1 MKRDA
6 APSGRAPPA
15 PADAR
20 RDLERHIGQTVRRL
34 RLQQNLTIAE
44 IARKAQISSGMLSK
58 IENSLTSAS
67 VETLAALADA
77 LGTTLASLFTGY
89 SAEEGGAQHVKAG
102 HAPEVVRRGTKRG
115 HTYHLLA
122 IERGPRRVFE
132 PFLVTLNNK
141 SEIFPGFE
149 HPGIEF
155 IYLLEGRLR
164 YRHGKSSYLLAP
176 GDALTFKGSVPHGPE
191 KLLKLPIRMLA
202 IIVYDDEA
210 ARLVI

>member
-1 MKRDA
+1 MTRKEEVV
-6 APSGRAPPA
+6 APTNS
-15 PADAR
+15 R
-20 RDLERHIGQTVRRL
+20 RNLERHIGQTVRKL

-44 IARKAQISSGMLSK
+44 IARKAEISSGMLSK
-58 IENSLTSAS
+58 IENSQTSAS
-67 VETLAALADA
+67 LDTLAGLAGA

-102 HAPEVVRRGTKRG
+102 QAPEVVRRGTKRG

-132 PFLVTLNNK
+132 PFLVTLSNK

-155 IYLLEGRLR
+155 IHILEGRLR
-164 YRHGKSSYLLAP
+164 YRHGKSSYLLGP
-176 GDALTFKGSVPHGPE
+176 GDSLTFRGNVPHGPE
-191 KLLKLPIRMLA
+191 KLMKLPIKMLA
-202 IIVYDDEA
+202 IIIYDDEM

>member
-1 MKRDA
+1 MAKLPEKETGA
-6 APSGRAPPA
+6 S
-15 PADAR
+15 DAR
-20 RDLERHIGQTVRRL
+20 RDLERHIGQIVRKL

-58 IENSLTSAS
+58 IENSQTSAS
-67 VETLAALADA
+67 LDTLANLANA
-77 LGTTLASLFTGY
+77 LGTTLASLFTGF
-89 SAEEGGAQHVKAG
+89 SSEEGGAQHVKRG

-132 PFLVTLNNK
+132 PFLVTLNDK

-164 YRHGKSSYLLAP
+164 YRHGRSSHLLAP
-176 GDALTFKGSVPHGPE
+176 GDSLTFRGSVPHGPE
-191 KLLKLPIRMLA
+191 KLLKLPIKMLA
-202 IIVYDDEA
+202 IIIYND
-210 ARLVI
+210 

>member
-1 MKRDA
+1 MPAKA
-6 APSGRAPPA
+6 APSI
-15 PADAR
+15 DAR
-20 RDLERHIGQTVRRL
+20 QALERHVGQIVRKL

-44 IARKAQISSGMLSK
+44 VARKAQCSGGMLSK
-58 IENSLTSAS
+58 IENGQTSAS
-67 VETLAALADA
+67 VDTLASLADA
-77 LGTTLASLFTGY
+77 LGTTLSSVFAGY
-89 SAEEGGAQHVKAG
+89 STEEGGAQHVKSG
-102 HAPEVVRRGTKRG
+102 HAPEVVRRGTRRG

-122 IERGPRRVFE
+122 IERGPRRIFE
-132 PFLVTLNNK
+132 PFLVTLTNK

-176 GDALTFKGSVPHGPE
+176 GDSLTFRGSVPHGPE
-191 KLLKLPIRMLA
+191 KLIKLPIRMLA
-202 IIVYDDEA
+202 IIIYDDEM

>member
-1 MKRDA
+1 MADK
-6 APSGRAPPA
+6 PA
-15 PADAR
+15 EVHDPR
-20 RDLERHIGQTVRRL
+20 RDLERHIGQTVRKL
-34 RLQQNLTIAE
+34 RLQQSLTIAE

-58 IENSLTSAS
+58 IENSQTSAS
-67 VETLAALADA
+67 VETLASLADA
-77 LGTTLASLFTGY
+77 LGATLASLFAGFS
-89 SAEEGGAQHVKAG
+89 SAEGGAQHVKSG
-102 HAPEVVRRGTKRG
+102 QGPEVVRRGTKRG

-132 PFLVTLNNK
+132 PFLVTLTNK

-155 IYLLEGRLR
+155 IHILQGRLR

-176 GDALTFKGSVPHGPE
+176 GDSLTFRGSVPHGPE
-191 KLLKLPIRMLA
+191 TLIKLPIKMLA
-202 IIVYDDEA
+202 IIIYDDEM

>member
-1 MKRDA
+1 M
-6 APSGRAPPA
+6 PEQETGSSG
-15 PADAR
+15 AR
-20 RDLERHIGQTVRRL
+20 RDLQRHIGQTVRKL
-34 RLQQNLTIAE
+34 RLQQNLTIVE
-44 IARKAQISSGMLSK
+44 IARKAHISSGMLSK
-58 IENSLTSAS
+58 IENSQTSAS
-67 VETLAALADA
+67 LDSLASLADA
-77 LGTTLASLFTGY
+77 LGTTLASLFTGF
-89 SAEEGGAQHVKAG
+89 SSEEGGAQHVKSG

-132 PFLVTLNNK
+132 PFLVTLNDK

-155 IYLLEGRLR
+155 IYLLQGRLR

-176 GDALTFKGSVPHGPE
+176 GDALTFRGSVPHGPE
-191 KLLKLPIRMLA
+191 RLIKLPITMLA
-202 IIVYDDEA
+202 IIIYDDEM

>member
-1 MKRDA
+1 MPDRKPQSSA
-6 APSGRAPPA
+6 ARS
-15 PADAR
+15 
-20 RDLERHIGQTVRRL
+20 DLERHIGQTVRKL

-58 IENSLTSAS
+58 IENGQTSAS
-67 VETLAALADA
+67 LDSLLGLAEA
-77 LGTTLASLFTGY
+77 LGATLASLFVGF
-89 SAEEGGAQHVKAG
+89 SSDEGGAQHVKSG
-102 HAPEVVRRGTKRG
+102 KGPEVVRRGTKRG

-132 PFLVTLNNK
+132 PFLVTLTNK

-164 YRHGKSSYLLAP
+164 YRHGKSSYLLEA
-176 GDALTFKGSVPHGPE
+176 GDSLTFRGSVPHGPE
-191 KLLKLPIRMLA
+191 KLIQVPIKMLA
-202 IIVYDDEA
+202 TIIYDDEM

>member
-1 MKRDA
+1 M
-6 APSGRAPPA
+6 
-15 PADAR
+15 ADKQPETNDPR
-20 RDLERHIGQTVRRL
+20 RDLERHIGQTVRKL
-34 RLQQNLTIAE
+34 RLQQSLTIAE

-58 IENSLTSAS
+58 IENSQTSAS
-67 VETLAALADA
+67 VETLASLADA
-77 LGTTLASLFTGY
+77 LGATLASLFAGFS
-89 SAEEGGAQHVKAG
+89 SAEGGAQHVKSG
-102 HAPEVVRRGTKRG
+102 QGPEVVRRGTKRG

-132 PFLVTLNNK
+132 PFLVTLTNK

-155 IYLLEGRLR
+155 IHILQGRLR

-176 GDALTFKGSVPHGPE
+176 GDSLTFRGSVPHGPE
-191 KLLKLPIRMLA
+191 TLIKLPIKMLA
-202 IIVYDDEA
+202 IIIYDDEM

>member
-1 MKRDA
+1 MPAKA
-6 APSGRAPPA
+6 APSI
-15 PADAR
+15 DAR
-20 RDLERHIGQTVRRL
+20 QALERHVGQIVRKL

-44 IARKAQISSGMLSK
+44 VAGKAQCSGGMLSK
-58 IENSLTSAS
+58 IENGQTSAS
-67 VETLAALADA
+67 VDTLASLADA
-77 LGTTLASLFTGY
+77 LGTTLSSVFAGY
-89 SAEEGGAQHVKAG
+89 STEEGGAQHVKSG
-102 HAPEVVRRGTKRG
+102 HAPEVVRRGTRRG

-122 IERGPRRVFE
+122 IERGPRRIFE
-132 PFLVTLNNK
+132 PFLVTLTNK

-176 GDALTFKGSVPHGPE
+176 GDSLTFRGRVPHGPE

-202 IIVYDDEA
+202 TIIYDDET
-210 ARLVI
+210 ARLVL

>member
-1 MKRDA
+1 MPARE
-6 APSGRAPPA
+6 APSI
-15 PADAR
+15 DAR
-20 RDLERHIGQTVRRL
+20 QDLERHVGQIVRKL
-34 RLQQNLTIAE
+34 RLQQNLTIADV
-44 IARKAQISSGMLSK
+44 ARKARCSGGMLSK
-58 IENSLTSAS
+58 IENGQTSAS
-67 VETLAALADA
+67 VDTLANLADA
-77 LGTTLASLFTGY
+77 LGTTLSSIFAGY
-89 SAEEGGAQHVKAG
+89 SSEEGGAQHVKSG

-122 IERGPRRVFE
+122 IERGPRRIFE
-132 PFLVTLNNK
+132 PFLVTLTNK

-176 GDALTFKGSVPHGPE
+176 GDSLTFRGSVPHGPE

-202 IIVYDDEA
+202 TIIYDDET

>member
-1 MKRDA
+1 MPARE
-6 APSGRAPPA
+6 APSI
-15 PADAR
+15 DAR
-20 RDLERHIGQTVRRL
+20 QDLERHVGQTVRKL
-34 RLQQNLTIAE
+34 RLQQNLTIADV
-44 IARKAQISSGMLSK
+44 ARKARCSGGMLSK
-58 IENSLTSAS
+58 IENGQTSAS
-67 VETLAALADA
+67 VDTLANLADA
-77 LGTTLASLFTGY
+77 LGTTLSSIFAGY
-89 SAEEGGAQHVKAG
+89 SNEEGGAQHVKNG

-115 HTYHLLA
+115 HTYHLLT
-122 IERGPRRVFE
+122 IERGPRRIFE
-132 PFLVTLNNK
+132 PFLVTLTNK

-176 GDALTFKGSVPHGPE
+176 GDSLTFRGSVPHGPE

-202 IIVYDDEA
+202 TIFYDDET